1 MKFPLQRRA
10 PNAVFKRFIGH
21 LEAQEMMDA
30 HTVPP
35 DNYTERRKYT
45 LPPALLASWRQ
56 QRRNAGTGKFRD
68 TAMVKLKSGNGGDG
82 KISFLRESGRVVG
95 PPDGGDGGDGGHV
108 FIQAS
113 SQLSSLAHVRPT
125 YNAANGKSGG
135 STQLTGK
142 RGNNV
147 VLQVPVGT
155 VVRWAPTTTHGKF
168 GIPETASGV
177 PGEQDGLSEQN
188 KHDESGASE
197 TSDPTSETAGE
208 EEITEPGTTY
218 VDLVTNWSRF
228 DSDTAIQLKRPT
240 FPDGSGWHFRA
251 QEEEKWL
258 NNTHFKHI
266 SQRVKQYDLINRRS
280 ERNSDMF
287 PLHGLDMSDPNEPPR
302 LLLAGGNGGLGNMHF
317 QTPELRSP
325 TFAKKGRA
333 GCEMTIL
340 LELKMLADLGL
351 VGLPNAGKSTLLSKI
366 SRATPAVGDYEFTT
380 LVPSVG
386 TVNLNVQGDKFTVAD
401 IPGIIKDAH
410 LNRGLGL
417 GFLRHIERCKGVA
430 FVIGLDRP
438 NPLADIELLTS
449 ELGAERMANKNVLVI
464 ANKADVEDAEGK
476 YRELVDLAK
485 ERKWTI
491 VPCSAK
497 EGSIEGVVQAMA
509 RAAEVETS

>member
-113 SQLSSLAHVRPT
+113 NQLSSLAHIRPT

-155 VVRWAPTTTHGKF
+155 VVRWAPTTTQRNVQNTTDEH
-168 GIPETASGV
+168 AQSS
-177 PGEQDGLSEQN
+177 DSSEHLEAAATN
-188 KHDESGASE
+188 TDASE
-197 TSDPTSETAGE
+197 AAKSE
-208 EEITEPGTTY
+208 EEPTEPGSTY

-325 TFAKKGRA
+325 TFAKKGRS

-438 NPLADIELLTS
+438 DPVADIQLLTS
-449 ELGAERMANKNVLVI
+449 ELGPGRMAKKNVLVI
-464 ANKADVEDAEGK
+464 ANKADIEGAEEK
-476 YRELVDLAK
+476 YMELADLAK

-509 RAAEVETS
+509 RAAEVKTS